1 MLAVFAASIAV
12 SYPRGTNRHIAR
24 PAMLLIPFASISNL
38 IGTLAAVLTTLAFI
52 PQAWLTWKSRRAE
65 GVSLAT
71 YSMFTIG
78 VGLWLLYGVLLGAWP
93 VIIANLLTLVLAVF
107 ILVMKLRFG

>member
-1 MLAVFAASIAV
+1 MMPS
-12 SYPRGTNRHIAR
+12 H
-24 PAMLLIPFASISNL
+24 FASLPNL
-38 IGTLAAVLTTLAFI
+38 IGTIAAILTTIAFI

-78 VGLWLLYGVLLGAWP
+78 VGLWFLYGLMLNAWP
-93 VIIANLLTLVLAVF
+93 VIIANFLTLVLAVF
-107 ILVMKLRFG
+107 ILIMKLRFG